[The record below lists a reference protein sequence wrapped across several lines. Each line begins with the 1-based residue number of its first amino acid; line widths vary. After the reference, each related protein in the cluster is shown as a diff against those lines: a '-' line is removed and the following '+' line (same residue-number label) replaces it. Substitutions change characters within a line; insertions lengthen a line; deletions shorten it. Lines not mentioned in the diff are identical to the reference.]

1 MDESMRRIGESIH
14 AERRNLDRNL
24 AELEQHVLS
33 MADWRT
39 HYRNH
44 TWAAVGIAAGTG
56 LVMGMLTAVSPR
68 AYRERGGRA
77 WSALA
82 QLDHH
87 GRTVLAWAKRGMAF
101 STRCWASRRQQP
113 FTSCP
118 GTCPA
123 SRKSS
128 VGLHRCG
135 ALAAIV
141 PPRTTLSDPQDDVL
155 QAQHALEMVRPGDEE
170 VRSRTSRMIARTCGS
185 VRAREVGRCRSTWRN
200 V

>member
-1 MDESMRRIGESIH
+1 VDESMRRIGESIH

-87 GRTVLAWAKRGMAF
+87 GRTRSRLGETWDGILDALLGVASSAAIHFVSRHVPGFQEEFGRAAPLR
-101 STRCWASRRQQP
+101 STRS
-113 FTSCP
+113 
-118 GTCPA
+118 
-123 SRKSS
+123 
-128 VGLHRCG
+128 HR
-135 ALAAIV
+135 
-141 PPRTTLSDPQDDVL
+141 PT
-155 QAQHALEMVRPGDEE
+155 
-170 VRSRTSRMIARTCGS
+170 
-185 VRAREVGRCRSTWRN
+185 
-200 V
+200 